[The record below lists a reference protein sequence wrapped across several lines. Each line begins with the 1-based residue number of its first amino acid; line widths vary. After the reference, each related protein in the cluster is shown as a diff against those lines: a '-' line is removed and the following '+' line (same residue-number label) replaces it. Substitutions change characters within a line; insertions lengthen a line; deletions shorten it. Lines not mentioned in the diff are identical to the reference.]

1 MRGRLA
7 VLAVVAVGAAAPA
20 EARAADHVWLS
31 VHTVGPVKG
40 FALTASAT
48 TQDFDPVT
56 GDEILGVTLAR
67 RLSPLARES
76 HALRLHHR
84 SATVSFDGQRGRW
97 RTAGVGGQ
105 ALSLDMALTATGE
118 AQPVAAGES
127 LPFACRGAFVRR
139 PVIAHG
145 PFALRT
151 GTAALGTIRLI
162 HLTGWV
168 TYNSGGPVRCGATA
182 GSCAVETSLSAAS
195 GSRTL
200 SADPQRRTL
209 VLTFREASGW
219 YHVMEISRVTIRGAE
234 PPTIQITLPT
244 TGAVTGSLTFA
255 ARDTKEDVDGPCRV
269 FTTQGDLSGKLRARF
284 TGWGSRTFAAA
295 SATYRRSGP

>member
-7 VLAVVAVGAAAPA
+7 VLAVVAVGVAAPA

-40 FALTASAT
+40 FSLTASVT
-48 TQDFDPVT
+48 SPDFDPVT

-84 SATVSFDGQRGRW
+84 SSTVSFDGQRGRW

-105 ALSLDMALTATGE
+105 TLSLDMALTATGE
-118 AQPVAAGES
+118 AQPVAAGDS

-145 PFALRT
+145 PFAVRT
-151 GTAALGTIRLI
+151 GTGAVGTIRLI

-168 TYNSGGPVRCGATA
+168 TYNSGGPVRCGLNA
-182 GSCAVETSLSAAS
+182 GSCESAISLAAGT
-195 GSRTL
+195 GSRSL
-200 SADPQRRTL
+200 VADPQRRTL
-209 VLTFREASGW
+209 VLTFREAGGW
-219 YHVMEISRVTIRGAE
+219 YHVMELSRLTVPAAE
-234 PPTIQITLPT
+234 PPTIRIRLPA
-244 TGAVTGSLTFA
+244 TGPATGSLTFA
-255 ARDTKEDVDGPCRV
+255 ARDTKEGVDGQCRV
-269 FTTQGDLSGKLRARF
+269 VTTQGDLAGKLRVRF
-284 TGWGSRTFAAA
+284 TGWGARTFAAT